1 MICVIWLVVGGY
13 AQSVNEAQTPPVQV
27 KRTVD
32 ALVGQW
38 RFEGSDAEP
47 GVKEQLQVTMA
58 FDCRLAAL
66 GAAVACT
73 LVGNVANSGPIE
85 AASIVGYD
93 SDEQIVHWMEISSTG
108 EYHDHRGKWKGEMII
123 FEPLVYKTAGK
134 RYTETFTL
142 SFPSAGTFVLKSV
155 TETAAGSS
163 TITGTAK
170 RR

>member
-1 MICVIWLVVGGY
+1 MFSMICVIWLAVGGS
-13 AQSVNEAQTPPVQV
+13 AQPLNEAQTPSLEV
-27 KRTVD
+27 KRTVN

-47 GVKEQLQVTMA
+47 GVKEPVKVTMA

-73 LVGNVANSGPIE
+73 LSGNVANSGPIE

-108 EYHDHRGKWKGEMII
+108 EYHDHRGKWKGEMIA
-123 FEPLVYKTAGK
+123 FEPLQSKAIV
-134 RYTETFTL
+134 TFTGSL
-142 SFPSAGTFVLKSV
+142 TPGSASLPSNLHCPTNAFTVLF
-155 TETAAGSS
+155 TSS
-163 TITGTAK
+163 EGV
-170 RR
+170 